1 MALTGGRMP
10 YDAAGAL
17 TGPAR
22 VIYGLEGTAITPTTD
37 LWDIIASVADANG
50 EYPVK
55 AGYKDFGLA
64 ADAPSYSHDKETE
77 GIEYEQP
84 SAELFEQISNI
95 TRSFTA
101 QIAQIDPT
109 NMEIVENTQAGQ
121 DAIAASAGST
131 AGGTTSQSALT
142 RVNFGLYDTLVTRA
156 IVLVGYRPSGA
167 GVVTEPSGRTRPPA
181 VALLLPSCRL
191 AAEES
196 EFEFAKG
203 EPVNAEIGFT
213 VFPASGFPAGEE
225 HGAWFFE
232 SAGVMPAQG
241 A

>member
-10 YDAAGAL
+10 YDAGGAL

-22 VIYGLEGTAITPTTD
+22 VIYGLQGTSLTPTSD
-37 LWDIIASVADANG
+37 LWDVIPAVANAQG

-55 AGYKDFGLA
+55 TGFRDFGLA

-84 SAELFEQISNI
+84 SSDLFEQISNI

-121 DAIAASAGST
+121 AAVAAAANESAGIKV
-131 AGGTTSQSALT
+131 G
-142 RVNFGLYDTLVTRA
+142 FGMYDVLLSRA
-156 IVLVGYRPSGA
+156 IILVSYRPSGA
-167 GVVTEPSGRTRPPA
+167 GEVVEPSGLRRPPA
-181 VALLLPSCRL
+181 VALMLPSCRL

-213 VFPASGFPAGEE
+213 VFPASGFPAGQE
-225 HGAWFFE
+225 HGFWFFE
-232 SAGVMPAQG
+232 NPGTIAAV
-241 A
+241 